1 MNDNGRNALK
11 KIQNKKDE
19 RILYKSKRSLNG
31 FNVENDK
38 YIYNNIEIKGKNQ
51 KMKKGDIKDINTYIN
66 KIQSFNELIIP
77 NNNNNEKT

>member
-1 MNDNGRNALK
+1 MKMNDNGRNALK

-38 YIYNNIEIKGKNQ
+38 YIYNNI
-51 KMKKGDIKDINTYIN
+51 
-66 KIQSFNELIIP
+66 
-77 NNNNNEKT
+77 